1 MIQFSTMN
9 VGQFFGFVWVSF
21 IANFGKEP
29 YETTIDDRRSYKTIV
44 IISLLGG
51 SVIWIGFYA
60 SLTSELAITVTK
72 MPFNDLESLSKT
84 NWRYVLGSSMKTS
97 KHKLIY

>member
-60 SLTSELAITVTK
+60 SLTSELALLQKCHLMILNHCQK
-72 MPFNDLESLSKT
+72 PIGGMF
-84 NWRYVLGSSMKTS
+84 
-97 KHKLIY
+97 